1 MRVHEFEVGQTT
13 GPAIKSDAAG
23 LEPAIADGR
32 EHGGK
37 VIVLGELVGLVVEA
51 VIAGDRPVTVGP
63 QEGDAIDA
71 PDDFV
76 VLAGPVAGDQR
87 DVVGSGCIACGIS
100 DDQHPAGASDWRV
113 GLGPE
118 GGGVGSEAVERSGE
132 RMVSGRIGSSSS
144 TNRGSR
150 PT

>member
-1 MRVHEFEVGQTT
+1 M
-13 GPAIKSDAAG
+13 
-23 LEPAIADGR
+23 
-32 EHGGK
+32 
-37 VIVLGELVGLVVEA
+37 
-51 VIAGDRPVTVGP
+51 
-63 QEGDAIDA
+63 
-71 PDDFV
+71 

-87 DVVGSGCIACGIS
+87 DVVGIGFIACGII
-100 DDQHPAGASDWRV
+100 DDQHPTGASDWRV

-118 GGGVGSEAVERSGE
+118 GGGVGSEAVEQSGE